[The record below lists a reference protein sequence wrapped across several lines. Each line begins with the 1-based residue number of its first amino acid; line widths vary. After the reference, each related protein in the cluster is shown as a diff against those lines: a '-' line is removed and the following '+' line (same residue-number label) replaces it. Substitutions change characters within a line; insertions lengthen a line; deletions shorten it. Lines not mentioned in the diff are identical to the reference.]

1 MRIVHVTNSIDLDRG
16 GVPCA
21 VRGIASA
28 QQDRGHPVSLM
39 AMADS
44 HCKQDRPADRST
56 EIRIH
61 TFRRNVPKAAFWSFD
76 LHAALM
82 DPAVGGNADI
92 LHQHGIW
99 SAWSYSVG
107 RWSERWKRPSLLAI
121 HGGLSEATLK
131 RNPWKKKIFEL
142 LCGNKRFR
150 TASCLHALCEQEVI
164 NIRNHG
170 VKAPIAVVPNG
181 VKLEDY
187 DNLPDAVHFA
197 RRFPKC
203 KDRPVVL
210 YLGRIHPLKGV
221 SQLLDAWKRLENHR
235 RNDWLLVVAGP
246 NDFGFEDEMKQKA
259 EAMNLNDNVLFTGPL
274 YGQAKLEALAAASLF
289 VLPSLSEGFP
299 NSLLEALAC
308 RLPLVQTHQC
318 NFNEVET
325 EGAGWIGRPD
335 ADSLA
340 ECLDAAMSLSDTERQ
355 ATGQR
360 GYDLV
365 QRKYTWDR
373 VARELELVYTWML
386 GGSDVP
392 SCVRVVSHQPH
403 KAATGGRAA

>member
-21 VRGIASA
+21 VWGIASA
-28 QQDRGHPVSLM
+28 QQDRGHLVSVM
-39 AMADS
+39 AMANS
-44 HCKQDRPADRST
+44 HCKQDWPDNRNADVSVH
-56 EIRIH
+56 I
-61 TFRRNVPKAAFWSFD
+61 FRQNAPRAAFWSFG

-82 DPAVGGNADI
+82 DPKIGGNADI

-107 RWSERWKRPSLLAI
+107 RWSKRWKRPSLLAI
-121 HGGLSEATLK
+121 RGGLSEATLK

-142 LCGNKRFR
+142 LCGNKRLR

-164 NIRNHG
+164 NIQRYG
-170 VKAPIAVVPNG
+170 VRAPIAVVPNG
-181 VKLEDY
+181 VRLEDY
-187 DNLPDAVHFA
+187 DNLPDAAQFA

-203 KDRPVVL
+203 KDRQIVL

-246 NDFGFEDEMKQKA
+246 NDFGFEDEMKQKVDA
-259 EAMNLNDNVLFTGPL
+259 LNLHDDVLFTGPL
-274 YGQAKLEALAAASLF
+274 YARAKLEALAAASLF

-308 RLPLVQTHQC
+308 RLPLVQTRQC

-335 ADSLA
+335 ADSMA
-340 ECLDAAMSLSDTERQ
+340 ECLDAALSLSDTERQ

-360 GYDLV
+360 GYELV
-365 QRKYTWDR
+365 RQKYTWNR
-373 VARELELVYTWML
+373 VARELELVYRWML
-386 GGSDVP
+386 GGGAAP
-392 SCVRVVSHQPH
+392 SCVHVY
-403 KAATGGRAA
+403 KRAA